1 MELPTTSMPFVKL
14 FLDRGQIS
22 DSKTDAALLDKIL
35 TTSICVFRERHTGR
49 TIAAFYFISSASIN
63 IVYI

>member
-1 MELPTTSMPFVKL
+1 MPFVKL

-22 DSKTDAALLDKIL
+22 DSEADAAPPDKIHI
-35 TTSICVFRERHTGR
+35 TSICVFRERHTGR
-49 TIAAFYFISSASIN
+49 TIAAFYFISNASIN